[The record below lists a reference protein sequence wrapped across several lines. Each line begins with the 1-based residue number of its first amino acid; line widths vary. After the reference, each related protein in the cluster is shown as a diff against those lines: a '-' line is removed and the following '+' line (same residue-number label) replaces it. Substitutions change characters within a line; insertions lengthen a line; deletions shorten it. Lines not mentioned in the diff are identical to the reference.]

1 MIVAS
6 LLRETKSTLF
16 SFELLPPLKGDHIS
30 AIYDTIDPLMEFKP
44 SYINVTYHREELV
57 YKQRPDGLLEPRR
70 VRKRP
75 GTVGITAAIM
85 HKYKVEVV
93 PHMICAGF
101 NREETENAL
110 IDLHFLGVNN
120 LLVLRGDADKTNR
133 RFIPEPDGHA
143 HASGLLKQVMEM
155 NSGKYLDEDME
166 YQTPTSFSVG
176 VAGYPEKHAE
186 APNLQ
191 FDLKRLKEKV
201 DNGAEY
207 IVTQMFF
214 DNSRYFDFVKRCRE
228 AGIRVPIVPGLK
240 PVSVK
245 NHLHILPDT
254 FHVDIPEALAKEVVA
269 AKDNQAV
276 RRIGVEWGIEQV
288 RELRAA
294 GVPSIHF
301 YTMGKS
307 DNITEIVQK
316 SF

>member
-6 LLRETKSTLF
+6 LLRETKTTLF

-133 RFIPEPDGHA
+133 RFTSEPDGHE
-143 HASGLLKQVMEM
+143 HASGLLQQVMKM
-155 NSGKYLDEDME
+155 NSGRYLDEDME

-191 FDLKRLKEKV
+191 FDLKHLKEKV

-228 AGIRVPIVPGLK
+228 AGISVPIVPGLK

-254 FHVDIPEALAKEVVA
+254 FHVDIPDALAKQVVA

-276 RRIGVEWGIEQV
+276 RRIGIEWAIQQV
-288 RELRAA
+288 RELKSA

>member
-1 MIVAS
+1 MNVAS

-16 SFELLPPLKGDHIS
+16 SFELLPPLKGDHIG

-57 YKQRPDGLLEPRR
+57 YKHRPDGLLEPRR

-120 LLVLRGDADKTNR
+120 LLVLRGDADKTTR
-133 RFIPEPDGHA
+133 RFVPEPDGHP
-143 HASGLLKQVMEM
+143 HATGLLQQVMHM
-155 NSGKYLDEDME
+155 NEGKYLDENME
-166 YQTPTSFSVG
+166 YQTPTGFSVG

-186 APNLQ
+186 APNPDH
-191 FDLKRLKEKV
+191 DLMWLKNKIAG
-201 DNGAEY
+201 GAEY

-214 DNSRYFDFVKRCRE
+214 DNSSYFSFVKRCRE
-228 AGIRVPIVPGLK
+228 VGIHVPIVPGLK
-240 PVSVK
+240 PVSIK
-245 NHLHILPDT
+245 NHLNILPET
-254 FHVDIPEALAKEVVA
+254 FHVDIPETLAKEVFK
-269 AKDNQAV
+269 AKDNAAV
-276 RRIGVEWGIEQV
+276 RQIGVEWAIEQV
-288 RELRAA
+288 RELKAA
-294 GVPSIHF
+294 CVPSIHF

-307 DNITEIVQK
+307 DNIREIVDRG
-316 SF
+316 F

>member
-6 LLRETKSTLF
+6 LLRETNSTLF

-44 SYINVTYHREELV
+44 SYINVTYHREELD
-57 YKQRPDGLLEPRR
+57 YKQRPDVLLEPRR

-120 LLVLRGDADKTNR
+120 LLLLRGDADKTNR

>member
-6 LLRETKSTLF
+6 LLRETKTTLF

-120 LLVLRGDADKTNR
+120 LLLLRGDADKTNR

>member
-1 MIVAS
+1 MIVSS

-57 YKQRPDGLLEPRR
+57 YKQRTDGLLEPRR

-120 LLVLRGDADKTNR
+120 ILVLRGDAEKSAR
-133 RFIPEPDGHA
+133 RFIPEPDGHE
-143 HASGLLKQVMEM
+143 HATGLLRQVMQM
-155 NSGKYLDEDME
+155 NKGKYLDEDME
-166 YQTPTSFSVG
+166 YQTPTNFSVG

-186 APNLQ
+186 APNPDN
-191 FDLKRLKEKV
+191 DLHWLKEKIAC
-201 DNGAEY
+201 GAEY

-214 DNSRYFDFVKRCRE
+214 DNRRYFDFVKRCRE
-228 AGIRVPIVPGLK
+228 AGITVPIIPGLK

-245 NHLHILPDT
+245 NHLNILPDT
-254 FHVDIPEALAKEVVA
+254 FHVDIPEELAREVVA
-269 AKDNQAV
+269 ANDNQTV
-276 RRIGVEWGIEQV
+276 RRIGVDWAVEQV
-288 RELRAA
+288 RGLKAA

-307 DNITEIVQK
+307 DNIREIV
-316 SF
+316 SRGF